1 MILDET
7 EPNPNEFGIIYEVD
21 DLDVAF
27 ISSISQQIQSQLGLQ
42 EEQKDPNYRIS
53 KPHLSLIQI
62 STSNIFDLER
72 QIQQEGLPSSI
83 TVRLQKVV
91 YMPGSRN
98 LWLILENSGL
108 QDIHETVLDLCRRE
122 NCEPIRQYRDRAEKG
137 EFDDN
142 LLANFGPSYGS
153 KFADSAHITLFKLTE
168 GTELRPTD
176 LDSVNEKLQKDCIS
190 ITLIGPKICQINYY
204 GSLIECA

>member
-1 MILDET
+1 MNPSPT
-7 EPNPNEFGIIYEVD
+7 EPDPGEFGIIYEVGEAG
-21 DLDVAF
+21 LGV
-27 ISSISQQIQSQLGLQ
+27 IESLSQQIQSQLGLE
-42 EEQKDPNYRIS
+42 EEQKDTIYRIS
-53 KPHLSLIQI
+53 RPHLSLLQI

-72 QIQQEGLPSSI
+72 QIQQEGFPSSV
-83 TVRLQKVV
+83 TARLLKVV
-91 YMPGSRN
+91 YMTGSRN
-98 LWLILENSGL
+98 LWLILQNSDL
-108 QDIHETVLDLCRRE
+108 QNIHETVLDLCRRE

-142 LLANFGPSYGS
+142 LLANFGPSYGP

-168 GTELRPTD
+168 GTELDPTD